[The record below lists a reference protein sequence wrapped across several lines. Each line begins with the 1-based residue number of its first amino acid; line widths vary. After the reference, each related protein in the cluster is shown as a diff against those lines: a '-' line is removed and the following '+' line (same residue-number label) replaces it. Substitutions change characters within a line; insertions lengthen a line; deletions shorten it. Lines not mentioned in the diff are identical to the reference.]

1 MKYIKSILMGAL
13 AMLSFTACTGDQA
26 LPPINKPEALGDG
39 NLGNGD
45 WNTPMAAYQAAL
57 GTVPHDDYGYDKTEA
72 WVTGY
77 IVGWVNVDISNSN
90 LALAAD
96 FTVPAQVNTN
106 IMIASDPDEK
116 DPANIAT
123 VQLPSGDVRKAL
135 NLQDHPENL
144 GELVTVYGT
153 VGIKYCGQYGVR
165 SVSDYVWG
173 DEGKEPDPNMVLP
186 AGAREFFSV
195 DLTKGMEGFTFDQ
208 GNPADKNGNPLSDF
222 KTWTQS
228 TQYGLVA
235 TGGIANND
243 FNKSK
248 ANITDAMAISPVID
262 LTDYTQIR
270 MMVHQAGNY
279 FNNADNFQQMTST
292 LIREAGS
299 TEWEQLEVP
308 YPPAGNSWTFSN
320 SGYIVLDDYAGKKVE
335 IGFRYTSTSSLSGT
349 WEIDK
354 VTVAGVYSR

>member
-1 MKYIKSILMGAL
+1 MGAL

-26 LPPINKPEALGDG
+26 LPPINKPEALGDA

-45 WNTPMAAYQAAL
+45 WDSPMAAYQAAL
-57 GTVPHDDYGYDKTEA
+57 GTVPHDEFGYDKSEA

-96 FTVPAQVNTN
+96 FTVPAKVNTN
-106 IMIASDPDEK
+106 IMIASNPDEK

-186 AGAREFFSV
+186 AGSREFFSV
-195 DLTKGMEGFTFDQ
+195 DLTKGMEGFTFNQ
-208 GNPADKNGNPLSDF
+208 GTPSQANF
-222 KTWTQS
+222 ETWKYS
-228 TQYGLVA
+228 EKYGLVA
-235 TGGIANND
+235 TGG
-243 FNKSK
+243 K
-248 ANITDAMAISPVID
+248 APGAVVTDAMAISPEID
-262 LTDYTQIR
+262 LTNYTQIR
-270 MMVHQAGNY
+270 LMVHQAANY
-279 FNNADNFQQMTST
+279 FTNSANFLQMTST
-292 LIREAGS
+292 LVREVGA
-299 TEWEQLEVP
+299 TEWQQLEVP
-308 YPPAGNSWTFSN
+308 YPPAGNSWTFGN
-320 SGYIVLDDYAGKKVE
+320 SGYMILDDYAGKKVE
-335 IGFRYTSTSSLSGT
+335 IGFRYTSTSALSGT

-354 VTVAGVYSR
+354 VTVAGVYSK

>member
-1 MKYIKSILMGAL
+1 MGAL
-13 AMLSFTACTGDQA
+13 ALISLTACDNEQA
-26 LPPINKPEALGDG
+26 LPPLNKPAALGDAT
-39 NLGNGD
+39 LGDGQ

-57 GTVPHDDYGYDKTEA
+57 GSVPHDEFGYDRSEC

-77 IVGWVNVDISNSN
+77 IIGWVNVDISNAN

-96 FTVPAQVNTN
+96 FTVPANVNTN
-106 IMIASDPDEK
+106 IMIASDPNEK

-123 VQLPSGDVRKAL
+123 VQLPSGEVRNAL
-135 NLQDHPENL
+135 NLKDHPENL
-144 GELVTVYGT
+144 GALVTVYGT

-173 DEGKEPDPNMVLP
+173 DKGKEPDPNMVLP
-186 AGAREFFSV
+186 AGAREFYSV

-208 GNPADKNGNPLSDF
+208 GNPSQAGF
-222 KTWTQS
+222 ETWKHS

-235 TGGIANND
+235 TGGKTPSAVV
-243 FNKSK
+243 
-248 ANITDAMAISPVID
+248 TDAMAISPVID
-262 LTDYTQIR
+262 LTNYTDIR

-279 FNNADNFQQMTST
+279 FNNAEGFLQMTST
-292 LIREAGS
+292 LVREEGS
-299 TEWEQLEVP
+299 TEWNAVAMP

-320 SGYIVLDDYAGKKVE
+320 SGYVVLDDYAGKKIQV
-335 IGFRYTSTSSLSGT
+335 GFRYTSTASFSGT

-354 VTVAGVYSR
+354 VTVAGVYAQ

>member
-13 AMLSFTACTGDQA
+13 AMVSLSACTGDQA
-26 LPPINKPEALGDG
+26 LPPINKPEALGEAS
-39 NLGNGD
+39 LGNGD
-45 WNTPMAAYQAAL
+45 WDSPMAAYQAAL
-57 GTVPHDDYGYDKTEA
+57 GTVPHDEFGYDKSEA

-96 FTVPAQVNTN
+96 FTVPAGVNTN
-106 IMIASDPDEK
+106 IMIASDPNEK

-208 GNPADKNGNPLSDF
+208 GTPSQAGF
-222 KTWTQS
+222 ETWKHS
-228 TQYGLVA
+228 SQYGLVA
-235 TGGIANND
+235 TGGKTPAVV
-243 FNKSK
+243 
-248 ANITDAMAISPVID
+248 TDAMAISPEID
-262 LTDYTQIR
+262 LSHYTQIR
-270 MMVHQAGNY
+270 LMVHQAGNY
-279 FNNADNFQQMTST
+279 FTNSDNFLQMTST
-292 LIREAGS
+292 LVREVGS
-299 TEWEQLEVP
+299 TEWQQLEVP
-308 YPPAGNSWTFSN
+308 YPPAGNSWTFGN
-320 SGYIVLDDYAGKKVE
+320 SGYMILDDYAGKKVE
-335 IGFRYTSTSSLSGT
+335 IGFRYTSISSLSGT

-354 VTVAGVYSR
+354 VSVAGVYSK

>member
-1 MKYIKSILMGAL
+1 MKYIKSIFMGAL
-13 AMLSFTACTGDQA
+13 ALISLTACDNEQA
-26 LPPINKPEALGDG
+26 LPPLNKPEALGDAT
-39 NLGNGD
+39 LGDGQ

-57 GTVPHDDYGYDKTEA
+57 GSVPKDEFGYDRSEC

-77 IVGWVNVDISNSN
+77 IIGWVNVDISNAN

-96 FTVPAQVNTN
+96 FTVPTNVKTN
-106 IMIASDPDEK
+106 IMIASDPNEK

-123 VQLPSGDVRKAL
+123 VQLPSGDVRNAL
-135 NLQDHPENL
+135 NLGDHPENL
-144 GELVTVYGT
+144 GVQVTIFGT

-173 DEGKEPDPNMVLP
+173 DKGKEPDPNMVLP

-208 GNPADKNGNPLSDF
+208 GNPSQAGF
-222 KTWTQS
+222 ETWKHDEK
-228 TQYGLVA
+228 YGLVA
-235 TGGIANND
+235 KGGVAPN
-243 FNKSK
+243 
-248 ANITDAMAISPVID
+248 AVVTDAMAISPVID
-262 LTDYTQIR
+262 LTNYTDIR

-279 FNNADNFQQMTST
+279 FNNADGFLQMTST
-292 LIREAGS
+292 LVREEGS
-299 TEWEQLEVP
+299 TEWNAVAMP

-320 SGYIVLDDYAGKKVE
+320 SGYMVLDDYAGKKVE
-335 IGFRYTSTSSLSGT
+335 IGFRYTSISTLSGT

-354 VTVAGVYSR
+354 VTIAGVYAQ

>member
-1 MKYIKSILMGAL
+1 MIIGAMALMG
-13 AMLSFTACTGDQA
+13 LSACTGDQA
-26 LPPINKPEALGDG
+26 LPPINKPAGLGDAKLGDG
-39 NLGNGD
+39 Q
-45 WNTPMAAYQAAL
+45 WNSPMAAYQAAL
-57 GTVPHDDYGYDKTEA
+57 GTVPHDEFGYDRSEA

-77 IVGWVNVDISNSN
+77 IIGWVNVDISNSN

-96 FTVPAQVNTN
+96 FTLPAKVNTN
-106 IMIASDPDEK
+106 ILIASDPEER

-135 NLQDHPENL
+135 NLVDHPENI
-144 GELVTVYGT
+144 GTQVTVFGT

-186 AGAREFFSV
+186 SGAREFLSI

-208 GNPADKNGNPLSDF
+208 GTPSQAGF
-222 KTWTQS
+222 ETWKQS
-228 TQYGLVA
+228 SQYGLVA
-235 TGGIANND
+235 TGG
-243 FNKSK
+243 K
-248 ANITDAMAISPVID
+248 APGAVVCDAMAISPEID
-262 LTDYTQIR
+262 LTAYTQVR

-279 FNNADNFQQMTST
+279 FTNSANFSQMTST
-292 LIREAGS
+292 LVREVGS
-299 TEWEQLEVP
+299 TEWTQVEMP

-320 SGYIVLDDYAGKKVE
+320 SGYIVLDDFAGKKVE
-335 IGFRYTSTSSLSGT
+335 VGFRYTSTSTLSGT

-354 VTVAGVYSR
+354 ISVAGVYSK